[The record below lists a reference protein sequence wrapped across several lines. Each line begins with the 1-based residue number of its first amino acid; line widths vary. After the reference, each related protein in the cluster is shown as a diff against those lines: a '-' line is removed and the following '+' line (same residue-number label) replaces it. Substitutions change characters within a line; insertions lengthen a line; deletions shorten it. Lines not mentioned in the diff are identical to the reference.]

1 MSNKMKGAEEIIKE
15 MIESNTEWIDLK
27 LSLSDDE
34 VKDIRDYIL
43 SNNCN
48 GYLEGNCGYYF
59 MIINY
64 KDKMYNINYHKI
76 RECKCITVKEIEVK
90 RI

>member
-15 MIESNTEWIDLK
+15 MIESNTEWIDLN
-27 LSLSDDE
+27 LSLTEDE
-34 VKDIRDYIL
+34 IKDIRDYIL

-48 GYLEGNCGYYF
+48 GYLGGNCEYYY

-64 KDKMYNINYHKI
+64 KDKMYSINYHKI
-76 RECKCITVKEIEVK
+76 RECKCMMVKEIEVK

>member
-48 GYLEGNCGYYF
+48 GYLEGNCKYYF

-76 RECKCITVKEIEVK
+76 RGCKCITVKEVEVK